1 MRIHTCSFEHCSTS
15 TGTHGGAVFNTGAM
29 TIRDSS
35 LTSCEASG
43 LGGAIFNSGAD
54 AALAVHTSVLAR
66 NLAGKARARPPD
78 LSRARSV

>member
-15 TGTHGGAVFNTGAM
+15 TGTHGGAIFNTGDM

-35 LTSCEASG
+35 LTSCEASA
-43 LGGAIFNSGAD
+43 LGGAIFNSAD